1 MSGGGSTLDKE
12 SFSTREFY
20 CGLCPF
26 LLTHIGFQNN
36 PAGGQDGL
44 RGLAKAWQ
52 LAREDK
58 CAKGAKAAADRN
70 HQRSADLVGGPAH

>member
-20 CGLCPF
+20 CSLCPF
-26 LLTHIGFQNN
+26 LLAHVGFQDD
-36 PAGGQDGL
+36 PAGGQDGF
-44 RGLAKAWQ
+44 GGPAKPRQ
-52 LAREDK
+52 LPREDK